1 MARIEASMLQVYTVR
16 DGTIVAEIPDA
27 AAALPERPLWLDLL
41 EPTAEEQARVEAFAR
56 IAMPTLEEMRE
67 IETSSRLYRDGNAL
81 VMIASILNRAETPH
95 PETRAIAFILVEGTL
110 ITVRHCAPQPFR
122 VFPSRLSADPALA
135 VNAEAALVGL
145 LDAIVDRIA
154 DTLEMVDATVGEL
167 SRTIFEPIEGG
178 MTQSRDYTGALKA
191 LGLNAIRCSKVD
203 ESLVGL
209 SRLLIFLDAALRLVG
224 LKTVRARIKDLQRD
238 IQSLATYVERL
249 SEKLQLLLDATLGM
263 INIQQNAIIK
273 IFSVVAVVFLPPTLI
288 ASIYGMNFEVMPE
301 LSWKLG
307 YPLALALMLASA
319 VLPYWLFKRRGW
331 L

>member
-1 MARIEASMLQVYTVR
+1 
-16 DGTIVAEIPDA
+16 
-27 AAALPERPLWLDLL
+27 
-41 EPTAEEQARVEAFAR
+41 
-56 IAMPTLEEMRE
+56 
-67 IETSSRLYRDGNAL
+67 
-81 VMIASILNRAETPH
+81 MIASILNRAETPH